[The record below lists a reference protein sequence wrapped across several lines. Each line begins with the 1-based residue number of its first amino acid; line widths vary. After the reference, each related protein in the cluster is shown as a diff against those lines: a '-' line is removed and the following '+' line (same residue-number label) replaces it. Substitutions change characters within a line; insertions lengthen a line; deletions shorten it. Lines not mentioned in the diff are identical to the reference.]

1 MVLAPLLRSVGEM
14 SVLGEQGEEYLSQLS
29 EFSYAFEKIIKI
41 LCVALP
47 RATPL
52 SRRVVFHARAR
63 AARLSFCVA
72 WTTWR
77 T

>member
-1 MVLAPLLRSVGEM
+1 M

-41 LCVALP
+41 LCVALR
-47 RATPL
+47 RARL
-52 SRRVVFHARAR
+52 SLVVSCFTRAR
-63 AARLSFCVA
+63 ACARLSFCVA